1 MVSMVPMGDRPQLNL
16 FKYEAIEYA
25 EYKEQILHVQQ
36 TICNLLNQLSKNM
49 LSSPFTLFI
58 VHLVKLF

>member
-25 EYKEQILHVQQ
+25 EYKERILHVQQ
-36 TICNLLNQLSKNM
+36 TQQ
-49 LSSPFTLFI
+49 
-58 VHLVKLF
+58 KLKYV